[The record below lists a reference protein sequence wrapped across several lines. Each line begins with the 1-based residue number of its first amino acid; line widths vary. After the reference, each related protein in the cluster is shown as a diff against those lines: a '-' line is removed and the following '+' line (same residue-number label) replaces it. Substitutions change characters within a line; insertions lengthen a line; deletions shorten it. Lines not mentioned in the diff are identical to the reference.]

1 MMDVVDADDR
11 QGGAWTSDDDES
23 SCVASEDIDEISAHP
38 RPEVARAREPTIIMH
53 LGGITEEPRTRILHA
68 HEIEQ
73 REAIVAGFD
82 QQIDVAFCRCM
93 VSCDGAVEEKTCN
106 TEASKARAVVP

>member
-1 MMDVVDADDR
+1 VVDADDR

-38 RPEVARAREPTIIMH
+38 RPEVVRAHEPTIVMH
-53 LGGITEEPRTRILHA
+53 LGGITREPRTRILHA

-82 QQIDVAFCRCM
+82 QQIDVAWCRCM
-93 VSCDGAVEEKTCN
+93 VSRERAVEEKTCN

>member
-23 SCVASEDIDEISAHP
+23 SRVASEDIDEISAHP
-38 RPEVARAREPTIIMH
+38 RPEVVRAREPTIIMH